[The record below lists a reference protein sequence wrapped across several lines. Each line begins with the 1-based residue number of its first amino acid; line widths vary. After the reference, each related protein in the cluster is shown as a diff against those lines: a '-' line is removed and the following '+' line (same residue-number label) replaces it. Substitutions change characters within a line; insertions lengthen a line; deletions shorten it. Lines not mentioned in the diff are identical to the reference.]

1 VVKPNFRFF
10 QSLSALGG
18 NDFSDH
24 SPSRVLRMDEGCQTS
39 HNPSQDKQ
47 RQPYIAPHCGSP
59 RAEEKTPSNM
69 MAIGSVRCQG
79 AKSNEAAISDWRMAT
94 KNESEHALS
103 TGNLQPI
110 VLQL

>member
-1 VVKPNFRFF
+1 MRAARPPTTQAKTISDSHTSR
-10 QSLSALGG
+10 LIAAHLG
-18 NDFSDH
+18 
-24 SPSRVLRMDEGCQTS
+24 Q
-39 HNPSQDKQ
+39 KKK
-47 RQPYIAPHCGSP
+47 
-59 RAEEKTPSNM
+59 KTPSNM

>member
-1 VVKPNFRFF
+1 MRAARPPTTQAKTISDSHASR
-10 QSLSALGG
+10 LIAAHLG
-18 NDFSDH
+18 
-24 SPSRVLRMDEGCQTS
+24 Q
-39 HNPSQDKQ
+39 KK
-47 RQPYIAPHCGSP
+47 
-59 RAEEKTPSNM
+59 KTPSNM

-103 TGNLQPI
+103 TGNLKPI

>member
-1 VVKPNFRFF
+1 MR
-10 QSLSALGG
+10 AA
-18 NDFSDH
+18 
-24 SPSRVLRMDEGCQTS
+24 SPPP
-39 HNPSQDKQ
+39 NPSQDNQ
-47 RQPYIAPHCGSP
+47 RQPASRLIVAHLGQKK
-59 RAEEKTPSNM
+59 KTPSNM